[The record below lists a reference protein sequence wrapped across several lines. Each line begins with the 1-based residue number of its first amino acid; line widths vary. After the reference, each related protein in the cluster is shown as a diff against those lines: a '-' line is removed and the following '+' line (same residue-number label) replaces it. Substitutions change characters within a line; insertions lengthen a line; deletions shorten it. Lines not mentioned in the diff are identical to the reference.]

1 MKQKEE
7 HLLVGDMAEQPKPIE
22 EQANPS
28 VAIPQETVKMAN
40 AVLATGP
47 IIMLYPFIQKYFIS
61 GITVGAVK
69 G

>member
-28 VAIPQETVKMAN
+28 VAIPQETVKTPVAELSRGKETT
-40 AVLATGP
+40 AALFSATV
-47 IIMLYPFIQKYFIS
+47 Y
-61 GITVGAVK
+61 
-69 G
+69 